1 MPFAQQVPGK
11 TSFWEGCGWGR
22 RGRGLWPGPE
32 QGLGLLNK
40 HGEAQ
45 DSQSQALGRP
55 PPKPIWPPGP
65 GPLQGMLVCGRDGH
79 LLPASGAPAAALLG
93 PALGEFLFF
102 CPNSSIEMIHVPG
115 SLPPEGSSPLVFSA
129 FPKRVTAVPPPEDT
143 LVTSRRD
150 SVAVAASRL
159 EPPPRGGTRP
169 RSVSVDV
176 PVLDISCYGTLR
188 DVFRDWL
195 LSLNTMTS
203 RSLHFLRCGA
213 GPCSVRPSPADRPSG
228 GCRAHACAGWRE
240 DACFPLPWAHV
251 GLGRAGSWGHMG
263 ALCVRPCGTDT
274 PFPLLHPQRQRL
286 RSPIPT
292 GSPWTTGAP
301 PSVRRGPHWGAA
313 VSVGAGHTRAL
324 AWAAPLR
331 GASIGHRPPAPPPG
345 WSASARRLG
354 EAGGP
359 SAGPSFPNPAPRCAC
374 PGPESAP
381 GPGTK
386 HSA

>member
-45 DSQSQALGRP
+45 GSQSQALGRP

-65 GPLQGMLVCGRDGH
+65 GPLQGMPLCGRDGH

-274 PFPLLHPQRQRL
+274 PFPSVPFCIPAAAPEEPEPHWLTLDNGGPALRAAGATLGRSCECGRRAHTCTGLGCTPQRRQ
-286 RSPIPT
+286 
-292 GSPWTTGAP
+292 
-301 PSVRRGPHWGAA
+301 H
-313 VSVGAGHTRAL
+313 RAQ
-324 AWAAPLR
+324 
-331 GASIGHRPPAPPPG
+331 
-345 WSASARRLG
+345 
-354 EAGGP
+354 
-359 SAGPSFPNPAPRCAC
+359 
-374 PGPESAP
+374 AP
-381 GPGTK
+381 GPAPWVVGV
-386 HSA
+386 SQASG

>member
-1 MPFAQQVPGK
+1 MGP
-11 TSFWEGCGWGR
+11 EGTRPLARSGAG
-22 RGRGLWPGPE
+22 PGPPE
-32 QGLGLLNK
+32 QTWRGPGQP
-40 HGEAQ
+40 E
-45 DSQSQALGRP
+45 
-55 PPKPIWPPGP
+55 PGP
-65 GPLQGMLVCGRDGH
+65 GPAPSQAH
-79 LLPASGAPAAALLG
+79 LASWPWPAAGDAALRKRRPSAPRVRSPSRRPPRPCPG
-93 PALGEFLFF
+93 RISFF

-188 DVFRDWL
+188 DVFRDRL

-263 ALCVRPCGTDT
+263 ALRVRPCGTDT
-274 PFPLLHPQRQRL
+274 PFPLLHP
-286 RSPIPT
+286 S
-292 GSPWTTGAP
+292 GSA
-301 PSVRRGPHWGAA
+301 
-313 VSVGAGHTRAL
+313 
-324 AWAAPLR
+324 
-331 GASIGHRPPAPPPG
+331 
-345 WSASARRLG
+345 
-354 EAGGP
+354 
-359 SAGPSFPNPAPRCAC
+359 
-374 PGPESAP
+374 
-381 GPGTK
+381 
-386 HSA
+386 